1 MIEEVGKKMIPL
13 VYDQVNGWG
22 KDDEFFLALLKKIN
36 VKTIADLG
44 CGTGRLTTH
53 FAKAD
58 YQITAIDPNEEA
70 IEYAKSKDYPGEVR
84 WIIGDSTNLQTNAFE
99 AIIMTANVAQV
110 FLTEE
115 SWENV
120 VADAYRALKPGGHFI
135 FDTRNPLAK
144 AWEQWEKDT
153 VPGFATDL
161 VNGEPLE
168 IWTQYEGL
176 VDDVFTFYET
186 VKKARTGE
194 VVIHEKMQ
202 LIFRTQETIYESLK
216 KADFSQIQVYGDW
229 EFKQA
234 NSQTKSFIFHGIK

>member
-1 MIEEVGKKMIPL
+1 MIPL

-22 KDDEFFLALLKKIN
+22 KDDEFFLELLKKSN

-53 FAKAD
+53 FAQAG

-70 IEYAKSKDYPGEVR
+70 IEYARSKACPGEVM
-84 WIIGDSTNLQTNAFE
+84 WIVGDSTNLQSNAFE
-99 AIIMTANVAQV
+99 AIVMTANVAQV
-110 FLTEE
+110 FLTED
-115 SWENV
+115 SWINV
-120 VADAYRALKPGGHFI
+120 VNDVYRALKPGGHFI

-144 AWEQWEKDT
+144 VWEQWEKDMT
-153 VPGFATDL
+153 PDHAIDL

-168 IWTQYEGL
+168 IWTQYEGF
-176 VDDVFTFYET
+176 VDDVYTFFEM

-194 VVIHEKMQ
+194 VIIHEKMQ
-202 LIFRTQETIYESLK
+202 LKFRTQETIYQSLK
-216 KADFSQIQVYGDW
+216 NAGFSQIQVYGDW

-234 NSQTKSFIFHGIK
+234 TSKTNSFIFHSIK

>member
-1 MIEEVGKKMIPL
+1 MIPL

-53 FAKAD
+53 FAEAG

-70 IEYAKSKDYPGEVR
+70 IEYAKSKEYHGEVT
-84 WIIGDSTNLQTNAFE
+84 WIVGDSTNLKTNTYE
-99 AIIMTANVAQV
+99 TVIMTANVAQV

-115 SWENV
+115 SWKNV
-120 VADAYRALKPGGHFI
+120 VADAFRALKPGGHFI

-144 AWEQWEKDT
+144 VWEEWEKDT
-153 VPGFATDL
+153 TPDVATDL

-186 VKKARTGE
+186 VKRTRTGE

-202 LIFRTQETIYESLK
+202 LKFRTQEAIYESLK
-216 KADFSQIQVYGDW
+216 KEGFSQIQVYGDW

-234 NSQTKSFIFHGIK
+234 TTKTKSFIFHSIK

>member
-1 MIEEVGKKMIPL
+1 MIPL

-22 KDDEFFLALLKKIN
+22 KDDEFFLELLKKSN

-53 FAKAD
+53 FAQAG

-70 IEYAKSKDYPGEVR
+70 IEYARNKACPGEVM
-84 WIIGDSTNLQTNAFE
+84 WIVGDSTNLQSNAFE
-99 AIIMTANVAQV
+99 AIVMTANVAQV
-110 FLTEE
+110 FLTED
-115 SWENV
+115 SWINV
-120 VADAYRALKPGGHFI
+120 VNDVYRALKPGGHFI

-144 AWEQWEKDT
+144 VWEQWEKDMT
-153 VPGFATDL
+153 PDHAIDL

-168 IWTQYEGL
+168 IWTQYEGF
-176 VDDVFTFYET
+176 VDDVFTFFEM

-194 VVIHEKMQ
+194 VIIHEKMQ
-202 LIFRTQETIYESLK
+202 LKFRTQETIYQSLK
-216 KADFSQIQVYGDW
+216 NAGFSQIQVYGDW

-234 NSQTKSFIFHGIK
+234 TSKTSSFIFHSIK

>member
-1 MIEEVGKKMIPL
+1 MIPL

-22 KDDEFFLALLKKIN
+22 KDDEFFLELLKKSN

-53 FAKAD
+53 FAQAG

-70 IEYAKSKDYPGEVR
+70 IEYARSKACPGEVM
-84 WIIGDSTNLQTNAFE
+84 WIVGDSTNLQSNAFE
-99 AIIMTANVAQV
+99 AIVMTANVAQV
-110 FLTEE
+110 FLTED
-115 SWENV
+115 SWINV
-120 VADAYRALKPGGHFI
+120 VNDVYRALKPGGHFI

-144 AWEQWEKDT
+144 VWEQWEKDMT
-153 VPGFATDL
+153 PDHAIDL

-168 IWTQYEGL
+168 IWTQYEGF
-176 VDDVFTFYET
+176 VDDIFTFFEM

-194 VVIHEKMQ
+194 VIIHEKMQ
-202 LIFRTQETIYESLK
+202 LKFRTQETIYQSLK
-216 KADFSQIQVYGDW
+216 NAGFSQIQVYGDW

-234 NSQTKSFIFHGIK
+234 TSKTNSFIFHSIK